1 MSYCGTGLDL
11 RKTMFSF
18 FNFKYDNMYIK
29 NVSHLLDHR
38 KHPKARISRVEHTL
52 DIWFSVR
59 DLAFCRDIL
68 GISLPGVPHQPYY
81 MHYARRGDISSFPCD
96 FFFDFFNISF
106 ICM

>member
-68 GISLPGVPHQPYY
+68 GISLPGVPPPTIL
-81 MHYARRGDISSFPCD
+81 YALCQERGYIFIS
-96 FFFDFFNISF
+96 
-106 ICM
+106 M